1 MKTIKALVLLI
12 ITVSING
19 CAAFKNPDFSLI
31 TLDMSK
37 QGVIS
42 LIGKPQRVVG
52 AQKYDDGLL
61 EILEYKVDKITS
73 EQLDSRYNWLFFLNN
88 ELQEFGDK
96 NQYLPNEYDKYYQKY
111 RNNRR

>member
-1 MKTIKALVLLI
+1 MKTIKALILLI
-12 ITVSING
+12 ITVSMHS
-19 CAAFKNPDFSLI
+19 CAIYRSPDFSLI

-37 QGVIS
+37 QEVIS
-42 LIGKPQRVVG
+42 IIGKPQRVVS
-52 AQKYDDGLL
+52 AQKYDDGVL
-61 EILEYKVDKITS
+61 EILEYKVDKIAS